1 MPHCRQE
8 ESITSVVTTGKLTH
22 TLRQQISCGI
32 DIPIMAGP
40 ALRAAPLPLIE
51 PQLIESEPA
60 HRAVLARGIPPVDF

>member
-22 TLRQQISCGI
+22 TLRQQIPCGI
-32 DIPIMAGP
+32 DIPIMAG
-40 ALRAAPLPLIE
+40 AAFRAPPLPLIE

-60 HRAVLARGIPPVDF
+60 HRAVLARGVPAIHF